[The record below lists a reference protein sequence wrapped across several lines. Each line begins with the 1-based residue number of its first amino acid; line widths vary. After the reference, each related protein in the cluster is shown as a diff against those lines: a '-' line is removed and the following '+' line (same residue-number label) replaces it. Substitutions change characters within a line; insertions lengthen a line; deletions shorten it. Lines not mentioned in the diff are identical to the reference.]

1 MLKRFRYQI
10 AIFLSVIGPGL
21 ITANVDNDSGGI
33 FTYSQAGAKY
43 GYLPLWT
50 LIPIT
55 LLLIVTQEMCSR
67 MGAVTGKGLS
77 DLIREEFGLR
87 TTFFLM
93 IALVLTNFTNVI
105 AEFAGIAS
113 SLELFH
119 ISRYISVPICA
130 VAVWFLV
137 VRGNYRSVEKIFLF
151 ACCLYVTYII
161 SAFLLKPDWKEA
173 AIYSVKPIL
182 MFDTDY
188 ITMLIAMVG
197 TSIAP
202 WMQFYL
208 QSAIVEKGITAK
220 EYVQSRIEV
229 VVGCILTDVVAFFI
243 IVSCATAIWAH
254 GPKDINDAADAA
266 VALKPF
272 GQYAY
277 LLFSAGLFN
286 ASFFA
291 ACILPLS
298 TVFTVCEGLGFES
311 GVDKRFHEAPEF
323 YWLYTLLVVLGAAV
337 ILWPNFPLVKMILS
351 SQVLNGVLLPF
362 VLIYM
367 VILINKKGLMKEW
380 TNSAAY
386 NAVAWVSVAIMIGLT
401 LALASITVKQ
411 MMPQA
416 KAGAW
421 KLSPARPGARR
432 PQDAKPRFRPS
443 CVQSGRS
450 RIPHRASDP
459 PGRRHREIFGLIPA
473 GTCKRPSSLKS
484 FLRWWAEWLAS
495 RSRRGWRAARS
506 AAWRIPE
513 SRACRRVS
521 GCAAARSSRR
531 DNSPGCGIRRR
542 W

>member
-10 AIFLSVIGPGL
+10 AIFLSVVGPGL

-33 FTYSQAGAKY
+33 LTYSQAGAKY

-105 AEFAGIAS
+105 AEFAGIAT
-113 SLELFH
+113 SLELFS
-119 ISRYISVPICA
+119 ISRFISVPICA
-130 VAVWFLV
+130 IAVWLLI
-137 VRGNYRSVEKIFLF
+137 VRGNYRSVEKVFLV
-151 ACCLYVTYII
+151 ACTLYVTYIF
-161 SAFLLKPDWKEA
+161 SAFLLTPDWKQA
-173 AIYSVKPIL
+173 AISSVKPIVML
-182 MFDTDY
+182 DTDY
-188 ITMLIAMVG
+188 IVMLIGMVG

-229 VVGCILTDVVAFFI
+229 VLGCILTDVVAFFI
-243 IVSCATAIWAH
+243 IVSCAAAIWEH
-254 GPKDINDAADAA
+254 GPKDINTAKDAAL
-266 VALKPF
+266 ALKPF

-323 YWLYTLLVVLGAAV
+323 YWLYTLLVVLGAGV
-337 ILWPNFPLVKMILS
+337 TLWPGFPLVKMILW

-367 VILINKKGLMKEW
+367 VLLINKKGLMKEW
-380 TNSAAY
+380 TNSRIY
-386 NAVAWVSVAIMIGLT
+386 NAVAWVSVVIMIGLT
-401 LALASITVKQ
+401 LTLAAITVRQ
-411 MMPQA
+411 
-416 KAGAW
+416 
-421 KLSPARPGARR
+421 LSPA
-432 PQDAKPRFRPS
+432 
-443 CVQSGRS
+443 
-450 RIPHRASDP
+450 
-459 PGRRHREIFGLIPA
+459 
-473 GTCKRPSSLKS
+473 
-484 FLRWWAEWLAS
+484 AS
-495 RSRRGWRAARS
+495 RNP
-506 AAWRIPE
+506 IE
-513 SRACRRVS
+513 
-521 GCAAARSSRR
+521 SSRPLAQVQR
-531 DNSPGCGIRRR
+531 DNPSRHSFKAYIRETAIAHLFR
-542 W
+542 